1 MTSVAQLQAEL
12 TNAQNALKAGTINQ
26 TQYNEFY
33 RTQTVL
39 IAQAKA
45 TEGSAVSPLP
55 YDPTTGGART
65 GVTPGIGTSTGG
77 QSTGNYV
84 KVPGGGY
91 TLDYWQGERDN
102 LSYQLQ
108 HGQISREEYD
118 QRYDEYTGY
127 MEQLGYSAPASN
139 PLAEALDQQKN
150 FDQALKDNV
159 ITPEEHATATGKQG
173 EIIKDMAGDMY
184 KPPTNYKYN
193 PPIIP
198 GAPSSSGTAFKPP
211 EFTDEY
217 VAKNSPDLFVGPM
230 QNPQV
235 GPVNLLPQTLL
246 PVERIKILSDAPPN
260 TDYLNAE
267 AMIWL
272 EQAKADRMLKQGT
285 ISAEQ
290 YADITNYL
298 TNTSKYNKDLYN
310 AWVLDNYFA
319 GKHAEMVKNWTD
331 TAIVGAAVIAAPFTG
346 GGSLAASAGLFGT
359 SFAIGA
365 GVSNIFNYL
374 EHGELLSLR
383 DTVVAGAGSA
393 LFANVGGHVIR
404 AGFSTVAAFGAAQ
417 QSKMLWD
424 IGMLGLGRTA
434 STVSSG
440 FIASAEWAGI
450 SGSIAGGLLRASTWG
465 SLAGGVGYVASGGN
479 MQKTGFSVLTAFGG
493 SLAFEGALGLYGRY
507 VANRGGGGGAGSG
520 AGGRGGSGEGE
531 WLLPDSAGG
540 KGQTG
545 GDVVLSSSSRLAIYN
560 SGANL
565 FSRSPIIPSVVGGAS
580 LAPVAGGRTNLP
592 SPPGNNVGGPG
603 TLAELIPAPPA
614 SNLVTDL
621 PAPPGNNAGGP
632 GTLAELLPEAPKDLI
647 SSGPKDTI
655 PAPEPS
661 NPITELP
668 LPPTDTGKLDILPL
682 PPKDIFTPT
691 PPKRGEYIEFK
702 PDTSKDGGS
711 VTQTHPNLN
720 QLTPKINFDANYQ
733 TKNLY
738 PESYNMKRYN
748 AKINPPKEEVK
759 LWDPEDAI
767 IKRKKN
773 INTKIDATL
782 TEMNAVDA
790 VGDKIASVL
799 AEASGK
805 ETPLIK
811 QPKVKPQGPARDRPI
826 LFGSETMVKTTTRT
840 VNVEPAISTDVPAL
854 TGEALNIYLRGQA
867 SRVESVHSRS
877 ALLTALRASDTSGST
892 RTDVLNSIRGS
903 LNNYKPNTKNRTAN
917 TISTVSTTGTIST
930 AATPSAT
937 NIANTLI
944 PGTTT
949 RTNQR
954 TPTRPAANPILNTPQ
969 ANQETPTFESTL
981 LTEPNIYTPI
991 NTPTLTPDTSQTTSY
1006 SNAIDVGSS
1015 TTNAQSRLP
1024 FPVPWL
1030 PGIPGGSSQKPFNF
1044 RSGHVTKKTHA
1055 IPLPKDLLNQFG
1067 GKTKRV
1073 SLFGSLT
1080 SKQTKPVTR
1089 KRNSSSKK
1097 SGRQKSKRSKR

>member
-1 MTSVAQLQAEL
+1 
-12 TNAQNALKAGTINQ
+12 
-26 TQYNEFY
+26 
-33 RTQTVL
+33 
-39 IAQAKA
+39 
-45 TEGSAVSPLP
+45 
-55 YDPTTGGART
+55 
-65 GVTPGIGTSTGG
+65 
-77 QSTGNYV
+77 
-84 KVPGGGY
+84 
-91 TLDYWQGERDN
+91 
-102 LSYQLQ
+102 
-108 HGQISREEYD
+108 
-118 QRYDEYTGY
+118 
-127 MEQLGYSAPASN
+127 
-139 PLAEALDQQKN
+139 
-150 FDQALKDNV
+150 
-159 ITPEEHATATGKQG
+159 
-173 EIIKDMAGDMY
+173 
-184 KPPTNYKYN
+184 
-193 PPIIP
+193 
-198 GAPSSSGTAFKPP
+198 
-211 EFTDEY
+211 
-217 VAKNSPDLFVGPM
+217 
-230 QNPQV
+230 
-235 GPVNLLPQTLL
+235 
-246 PVERIKILSDAPPN
+246 
-260 TDYLNAE
+260 
-267 AMIWL
+267 
-272 EQAKADRMLKQGT
+272 
-285 ISAEQ
+285 
-290 YADITNYL
+290 
-298 TNTSKYNKDLYN
+298 
-310 AWVLDNYFA
+310 
-319 GKHAEMVKNWTD
+319 MVKNWTD

-346 GGSLAASAGLFGT
+346 GGSLAASATLFGT

-365 GVSNIFNYL
+365 GASNIFNYL
-374 EHGELLSLR
+374 EHGELLSAR
-383 DTVVAGAGSA
+383 DTFVAGMGSTLFATVGGKIIHYGFKGLDLVGSYFGSKVVADIAG
-393 LFANVGGHVIR
+393 
-404 AGFSTVAAFGAAQ
+404 
-417 QSKMLWD
+417 
-424 IGMLGLGRTA
+424 LGLGNITPQTA
-434 STVSSG
+434 MT
-440 FIASAEWAGI
+440 AAGW
-450 SGSIAGGLLRASTWG
+450 GGLRGAVAGGLVRASAWG

-479 MQKTGFSVLTAFGG
+479 LQKTGFSVLTAFGG

-507 VANRGGGGGAGSG
+507 VAGRSGGGSG
-520 AGGRGGSGEGE
+520 AGGGGRGGSDGE
-531 WLLPDSAGG
+531 WLLPGSAGG

-545 GDVVLSSSSRLAIYN
+545 GDVVISDASRLAIYN
-560 SGANL
+560 SGANTL
-565 FSRSPIIPSVVGGAS
+565 IRSAIGGFGI
-580 LAPVAGGRTNLP
+580 APLTGGRTNLP

-632 GTLAELLPEAPKDLI
+632 GTLAELLPDAPKDLI
-647 SSGPKDTI
+647 SSGPKDII

-661 NPITELP
+661 NPLTELP
-668 LPPTDTGKLDILPL
+668 LPPADTGKLDILPL

-720 QLTPKINFDANYQ
+720 QLTPKINFNANYQ

-738 PESYNMKRYN
+738 PESYNMQRYN

-782 TEMNAVDA
+782 AEMNAIDA

-805 ETPLIK
+805 ETSLIK
-811 QPKVKPQGPARDRPI
+811 QPKVKPQGPARDRPV
-826 LFGSETMVKTTTRT
+826 LFGSETMVRTATKT
-840 VNVEPAISTDVPAL
+840 VNVEPTIAAGVPAL

-867 SRVESVHSRS
+867 SRSESVHSRS

-903 LNNYKPNTKNRTAN
+903 LNNYKPNTRNRTAN
-917 TISTVSTTGTIST
+917 TISTVSKTGTIST

-937 NIANTLI
+937 NVANSLI
-944 PGTTT
+944 PATTT
-949 RTNQR
+949 RTGQR

-969 ANQETPTFESTL
+969 PNQETPTFESPL

-1089 KRNSSSKK
+1089 KRKSSSKK
-1097 SGRQKSKRSKR
+1097 SGRRKRSKQ